1 MAKEARIYNG
11 IKTVSSLIGASL
23 KKKKKKKGQQQ
34 VKEIRILP
42 NTLHKNKLKVN

>member
-23 KKKKKKKGQQQ
+23 KKKKKGQQQ

-42 NTLHKNKLKVN
+42 NTQHKNKLKVN